1 MTEKSTVSLVDRFR
15 AQVEQRNLNDRALI
29 EGPLVHLSDKEL
41 QTDVKEFSRHLPD
54 VEYDDVLRAA
64 RVAKDIRTYDQV
76 ARNFA
81 TQTNLLV
88 ALEDD
93 EKEGLVSEH
102 DELRGQFRQIFP
114 VILTV
119 GCAAFLQGH
128 VQASINCASLYARW
142 FECLSPDCRDPPEDW
157 LWEWKLGAANSS
169 PFFAAAI
176 IGAPSSLLL
185 NFWVGRRGAITVA
198 ALMILASSLGS
209 AYVNSWWQLLCV
221 RIVNGVGMGIKALQA
236 LRDLYLIH
244 KSVELDEYRAT
255 ASEVENAGM
264 SHAKSGLTYANQFWT
279 AVVYCSRQYAL
290 LFKET
295 KLRNAVLSTCVVAL
309 AQQLCGINVFA
320 FYSNTFFVGTS
331 GNRLSAMGFSTGF
344 VNLFFAG
351 VLTLVY
357 PELDPALHRWGG
369 LALFSALNLVAFV
382 LVFLLVEETKGF
394 SLEDLSMVF
403 AVPKRKFVA
412 FQLRYVGYLYRK
424 YLRRSKDEE
433 EPEFYTV
440 ALDHRRNNQP
450 DASIRGGDESDM
462 SEE

>member
-1 MTEKSTVSLVDRFR
+1 MTEKSSTTLIDRFR
-15 AQVEQRNLNDRALI
+15 AQVEHRNLNDRALI

-142 FECLSPDCRDPPEDW
+142 FECLSPDCRNPPEDW
-157 LWEWKLGAANSS
+157 LWEWKLGAANAS

-209 AYVNSWWQLLCV
+209 AY
-221 RIVNGVGMGIKALQA
+221 LQA

-264 SHAKSGLTYANQFWT
+264 SHAKSGLTYANQFST
-279 AVVYCSRQYAL
+279 AVVYY
-290 LFKET
+290 
-295 KLRNAVLSTCVVAL
+295 
-309 AQQLCGINVFA
+309 
-320 FYSNTFFVGTS
+320 TFFVGTS

-344 VNLFFAG
+344 AVNLFFAG

>member
-1 MTEKSTVSLVDRFR
+1 MTEKSSTTLIDRFR
-15 AQVEQRNLNDRALI
+15 AQVEHRNLNDRALI
-29 EGPLVHLSDKEL
+29 EGPL
-41 QTDVKEFSRHLPD
+41 
-54 VEYDDVLRAA
+54 A

-142 FECLSPDCRDPPEDW
+142 FECLSPDCRNPPEDW
-157 LWEWKLGAANSS
+157 LWEWKLGAANAS

-185 NFWVGRRGAITVA
+185 NFWQDRQSCKPSGTYT
-198 ALMILASSLGS
+198 SS
-209 AYVNSWWQLLCV
+209 
-221 RIVNGVGMGIKALQA
+221 
-236 LRDLYLIH
+236 
-244 KSVELDEYRAT
+244 T
-255 ASEVENAGM
+255 
-264 SHAKSGLTYANQFWT
+264 
-279 AVVYCSRQYAL
+279 
-290 LFKET
+290 
-295 KLRNAVLSTCVVAL
+295 
-309 AQQLCGINVFA
+309 INVFA

-344 VNLFFAG
+344 AVNLFFAG